1 MTNKRNMDKG
11 ILTNI
16 DMKRSEYKA
25 LYWIMF
31 SVLIVWCVTIC
42 VFPVVWIMLSGF
54 KNPQEMYAIPA
65 KLLPDRIELSKI
77 AHVWNE
83 MKFYKYYLSTFI
95 MSVGSVAFTIVIC
108 GLGGYVLSRLKPR
121 GSKIVFT
128 IFFSL
133 MLMPGTMRTVPLY
146 MTFKD
151 FPYLHIN
158 MLNSFLPLWL
168 MAASDIFNIILF
180 KNFFDGIS
188 NQILEAARVDGASNI
203 RIFFQIVLPLSL
215 PVFWTVAIFTFNAA
229 FGQFFWPFLLISEKE
244 MTVLGVQ
251 VFKLKNS
258 TFSMDYQM
266 LALLFAMVPQLIIFA
281 IFQRQIVGGVNVGG
295 VKG

>member
-1 MTNKRNMDKG
+1 MADKRNMDKG
-11 ILTNI
+11 VLTNI
-16 DMKRSEYKA
+16 DMKRPRYKA
-25 LYWIMF
+25 LYWTMLAILIIW
-31 SVLIVWCVTIC
+31 SVGIC
-42 VFPVVWIMLSGF
+42 VFPVVWVMLTGF
-54 KNPQEMYAIPA
+54 KTPQEMYAIPA
-65 KLLPDRIELSKI
+65 TLFPENFELSKI
-77 AHVWNE
+77 VRVWNE

-95 MSVGSVAFTIVIC
+95 MSAGAVVFTLVIC

-121 GSKIVFT
+121 GSKIVFAV
-128 IFFSL
+128 FFWL

-158 MLNSFLPLWL
+158 MLNSYLPIWL
-168 MAASDIFNIILF
+168 MAAADIFNIILF

-203 RIFFQIVLPLSL
+203 RIFFQIILPLSL
-215 PVFWTVAIFTFNAA
+215 PVFWTVAIFTFNGN

-251 VFKLKNS
+251 LFNLKNS

-266 LALLFAMVPQLIIFA
+266 LALLFAMIPQLIIFA
-281 IFQRQIVGGVNVGG
+281 VFQRQIIGGVNVGG